1 MTYDSRP
8 WTNRARDL
16 ARSQMELVQNIH
28 LVHLAIVSGRNAMH
42 LLEFEDADYARMI
55 GRTLPALVRDAGAI
69 GAIVS
74 SPALNA
80 RREGAIVA
88 LMERTIATFYVPIV
102 RSTNAD
108 VLIGEFRTMNPVSS
122 PRYAALLEALVANWL
137 KGDNA

>member
-28 LVHLAIVSGRNAMH
+28 LVHLAIVSGRSTMH
-42 LLEFEDADYARMI
+42 RLEFEDADYAGMI
-55 GRTLPALVRDAGAI
+55 GQTLPALVRDAGAI

-74 SPALNA
+74 SPARNA
-80 RREGAIVA
+80 RREGVIVA
-88 LMERTIATFYVPIV
+88 LMERTIEMFYVPIV
-102 RSTNAD
+102 RSINAD
-108 VLIGEFRTMNPVSS
+108 VLIGEFRTLSPVSS
-122 PRYAALLEALVANWL
+122 VRYAALLEALVANWL